1 MTHLQLGPGQVAKV
15 RRVVRLE
22 AVMKTIVRPRL
33 PAELVHDSATK
44 QVERSL
50 STRQDL
56 ALLEREALEVAS
68 QRGQNLDVPRTPAA
82 DPLRLPDVDLAR
94 SPVDV
99 APLVPKNS
107 FGSKSSEAP
116 KRETL
121 QQPPFTVSG
130 FEASPHLL
138 GRQDCRVLMFA
149 SISGTRFIGLRG
161 IDFEKILAPTEEPP
175 RDTVVIVPRRRR
187 QVRQRSQPRVEFSMS
202 DSVDGVA
209 SP

>member
-33 PAELVHDSATK
+33 PAELVHESATK

-99 APLVPKNS
+99 APLVPKNF

-138 GRQDCRVLMFA
+138 GRQDCRVLMLA
-149 SISGTRFIGLRG
+149 SNLRNALHRVAR
-161 IDFEKILAPTEEPP
+161 DRFEKILAPTEEAP

-202 DSVDGVA
+202 DSVDRVA